1 MNEPDLPAL
10 DASVLDELLAA
21 VEGDR
26 AFVVDLIET
35 YLADGAAHVAEIES
49 ALATADA
56 TALVRPAH
64 TLKSSSATVGA
75 AHLAATARR
84 IELAGRS
91 GALEELGDDA
101 ASLRATWDRAAT
113 ALRAWISDRESR

>member
-35 YLADGAAHVAEIES
+35 YLADGVTHVAEIES
-49 ALATADA
+49 ALAAADA

-75 AHLAATARR
+75 TQLAATARAF
-84 IELAGRS
+84 ELAGRS
-91 GALEELGDDA
+91 GALEEVGDDA
-101 ASLRATWDRAAT
+101 ASLRTAWDRAAT
-113 ALRAWISDRESR
+113 ALRAWISDGESR